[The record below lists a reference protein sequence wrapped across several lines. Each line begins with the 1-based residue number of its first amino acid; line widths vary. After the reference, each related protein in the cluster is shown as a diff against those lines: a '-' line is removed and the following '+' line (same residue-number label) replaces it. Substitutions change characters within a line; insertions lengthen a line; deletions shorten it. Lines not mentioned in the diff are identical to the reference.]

1 MSPAKNLYPSVPCIL
16 CPKQQQHLVSGWLL
30 RAERSLLLLV
40 RSFACLLIQLAASST
55 LPSRLH
61 VCSASHPES
70 STNRRSILLCAR
82 FNSPGVVL
90 NRFKLR
96 PLSPSPGHLSQGK
109 CLNRLPA
116 QRRGSTSGLVFGG
129 VRQGLA
135 IGDAV
140 QQSGT
145 GNKYK
150 NYRVNDNNNDCVSCR
165 F

>member
-1 MSPAKNLYPSVPCIL
+1 MPTTSGLWRNYENFPKFSHRIQSNQPLHGPIASDVIMFIHLQSCVSSQESLPVPCIL
-16 CPKQQQHLVSGWLL
+16 CLKQQQHLVSGWLL
-30 RAERSLLLLV
+30 RAERSLPLLV

-109 CLNRLPA
+109 
-116 QRRGSTSGLVFGG
+116 
-129 VRQGLA
+129 
-135 IGDAV
+135 
-140 QQSGT
+140 
-145 GNKYK
+145 
-150 NYRVNDNNNDCVSCR
+150 
-165 F
+165 